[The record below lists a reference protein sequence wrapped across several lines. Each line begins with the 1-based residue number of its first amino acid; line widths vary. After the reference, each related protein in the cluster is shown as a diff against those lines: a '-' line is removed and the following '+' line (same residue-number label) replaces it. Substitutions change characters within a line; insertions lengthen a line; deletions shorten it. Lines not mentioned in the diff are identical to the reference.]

1 MTNTPE
7 ATDITKND
15 GFSRYQIFVIA
26 ILAITVFTV
35 VLDFMVLSPLGAQ
48 LLRILNIETSQFGLV
63 VSVYALSAGASGL
76 LVAGFADKFDRKKM
90 LLFFYAGFIL
100 GTLMCGFANT
110 YNMLLI
116 ARVVTG
122 IFGGVISSISFAIIT
137 DMFPMEKRGRVMGF
151 VQLSFAVSQVA
162 GIPIGLYLAH
172 IYNWHAPFIAIVVL
186 ATLVFFVILKW
197 LKPINK
203 HIGLYHDKNAFV
215 HLWHTLSNKKY
226 LKGFSTTALLSLG
239 GFMLMPFSSAFL
251 VNNIKITESE
261 LPLIF
266 LFTGISTM
274 IAGPIIGKLSDR
286 LGKLTMFTFG
296 TVISILMVAVYTNMT
311 PISMIWVIVINSILF
326 IGITSRMISGSA
338 LMTAVPQPQ
347 DRGAFM
353 GINSSIQQ
361 IAGGIASLCAGLIVA
376 KASDNSLIHF
386 NWLGIVVIITM
397 IFCLWMMRE
406 VARSVNLQNSPK
418 SKV

>member
-1 MTNTPE
+1 M
-7 ATDITKND
+7 KNNPSAD
-15 GFSRYQIFVIA
+15 AISSDKFSKYQIFVIA

-48 LLRILNIETSQFGLV
+48 LLRLLTIETSEFGLV

-90 LLFFYAGFIL
+90 LLFFYAGFIV
-100 GTLMCGFANT
+100 GTLLCGLANS
-110 YNMLLI
+110 YAMLLF
-116 ARVVTG
+116 ARVITG
-122 IFGGVISSISFAIIT
+122 LFGGVISSISFAIIT
-137 DMFPMEKRGRVMGF
+137 DMFPMEKRGRVMGY

-172 IYNWHAPFIAIVVL
+172 LYDWHAPFIAIVIL
-186 ATLVFFVILKW
+186 ASIVFLVILKW

-203 HIGLYHDKNAFV
+203 HIGLYHDKNAFL
-215 HLWHTLSNKKY
+215 HLWHTLSNKNY
-226 LKGFSTTALLSLG
+226 LKGFYTTALLSLG

-251 VNNIKITESE
+251 VNNIKILESE

-266 LFTGISTM
+266 MFTGISTM
-274 IAGPIIGKLSDR
+274 IAGPIIGKLADK
-286 LGKLTMFTFG
+286 LGKFKMFAFG
-296 TVISILMVAVYTNMT
+296 TIVSIIMCAVYTNLS
-311 PISMIWVIVINSILF
+311 PISIVWLIVINSILF

-338 LMTAVPQPQ
+338 LMTAVPLPQ

-361 IAGGIASLCAGLIVA
+361 IAGGIASLCAGLIVS
-376 KASDNSLIHF
+376 KAADNSILHF
-386 NWLGIVVIITM
+386 NWLGVVVIITM
-397 IFCLWMMRE
+397 ILCLWMMKR
-406 VARSVNLQNSPK
+406 VSDMVM
-418 SKV
+418 SKK

>member
-1 MTNTPE
+1 M
-7 ATDITKND
+7 KNNPSAD
-15 GFSRYQIFVIA
+15 AISSDKFSKYQIFVIA

-48 LLRILNIETSQFGLV
+48 LLRLLTIETSEFGLV

-90 LLFFYAGFIL
+90 LLFFYAGFIV
-100 GTLMCGFANT
+100 GTLLCGLANS
-110 YNMLLI
+110 YAMLLF
-116 ARVVTG
+116 ARVITG
-122 IFGGVISSISFAIIT
+122 LFGGVISSISFAIIT
-137 DMFPMEKRGRVMGF
+137 DMFPMEKRGRVMGY

-172 IYNWHAPFIAIVVL
+172 LYDWHAPFIAIVIL
-186 ATLVFFVILKW
+186 ASIVFLVILKW

-203 HIGLYHDKNAFV
+203 HIDLYHDKNAFL
-215 HLWHTLSNKKY
+215 HLWHTLSNKNY
-226 LKGFSTTALLSLG
+226 LKGFYTTALLSLG

-251 VNNIKITESE
+251 VNNIKILESE

-266 LFTGISTM
+266 MFTGISTM
-274 IAGPIIGKLSDR
+274 IAGPIIGKLADK
-286 LGKLTMFTFG
+286 LGKFKMFAFG
-296 TVISILMVAVYTNMT
+296 TIVSIIMCAVYTNLS
-311 PISMIWVIVINSILF
+311 PISIVWLIVINSILF

-338 LMTAVPQPQ
+338 LMTAVPLPQ

-361 IAGGIASLCAGLIVA
+361 IAGGIASLCAGLIVS
-376 KASDNSLIHF
+376 KAADNSILHF
-386 NWLGIVVIITM
+386 NWLGVVVIITM
-397 IFCLWMMRE
+397 ILCLWMMKR
-406 VARSVNLQNSPK
+406 VSDMVM
-418 SKV
+418 SKK

>member
-1 MTNTPE
+1 MSTPSE
-7 ATDITKND
+7 QNKGTIPD

-26 ILAITVFTV
+26 ILAISVFTV

-48 LLRILNIETSQFGLV
+48 LLRLLNIETSEFGLV
-63 VSVYALSAGASGL
+63 VSVYAFSAGISGL

-90 LLFFYAGFIL
+90 LLFFYAGFIV
-100 GTLMCGFANT
+100 GTLFCGLSNSYT
-110 YNMLLI
+110 TLLF
-116 ARVVTG
+116 ARVITG
-122 IFGGVISSISFAIIT
+122 LFGGVISAISFAIIT
-137 DMFPMEKRGRVMGF
+137 DMFPMQKRGRVMSY
-151 VQLSFAVSQVA
+151 VQLSFSVSQVA

-172 IYNWHAPFIAIVVL
+172 VYDWHAPFIAIVIL
-186 ATLVFFVILKW
+186 ATIVFFAILKF

-215 HLWHTLSNKKY
+215 HLWHTLSNKNY

-266 LFTGISTM
+266 MFTGISTM
-274 IAGPIIGKLSDR
+274 ITGPFIGKLADR

-296 TVISILMVAVYTNMT
+296 TVVSIIMCAMYTNMT
-311 PISMIWVIVINSILF
+311 PMSVVWVIVINSILF

-338 LMTAVPQPQ
+338 LMTAVPLPQ

-361 IAGGIASLCAGLIVA
+361 LSGGIASLCAGLIVK

-386 NWLGIVVIITM
+386 NWLGMVVIVTM
-397 IFCLWMMRE
+397 IACLFMMKR
-406 VARSVNLQNSPK
+406 VSDMVKARG
-418 SKV
+418 

>member
-1 MTNTPE
+1 MNNTSSTE
-7 ATDITKND
+7 NITSDK
-15 GFSRYQIFVIA
+15 FSKYQIFVIA

-48 LLRILNIETSQFGLV
+48 LLRLLNIETSEFGLV

-100 GTLMCGFANT
+100 GTLLCSLANS
-110 YNMLLI
+110 YGMLLF

-122 IFGGVISSISFAIIT
+122 LFGGVISSISFAIIT
-137 DMFPMEKRGRVMGF
+137 DMFPMEKRGRVMGY

-172 IYNWHAPFIAIVVL
+172 LYDWHAPFIAIVIL
-186 ATLVFFVILKW
+186 AVIVFFVILKW
-197 LKPINK
+197 LKPVNK

-215 HLWHTLSNKKY
+215 HLWHTLSNKNY

-251 VNNIKITESE
+251 VNNIKILESE

-266 LFTGISTM
+266 MFTGISTM
-274 IAGPIIGKLSDR
+274 IAGPIIGRLADK
-286 LGKLTMFTFG
+286 LGKYNMFAFG
-296 TVISILMVAVYTNMT
+296 TIVSIIMCAVYTNLS
-311 PISMIWVIVINSILF
+311 PISIVWLILINSILF

-361 IAGGIASLCAGLIVA
+361 IAGGVASLCAGLIVS
-376 KASDNSLIHF
+376 KAPDNSIVHF
-386 NWLGIVVIITM
+386 NWLGVVVIITM
-397 IFCLWMMRE
+397 LLCLWMMKR
-406 VARSVNLQNSPK
+406 VSNMVNSRG
-418 SKV
+418 

>member
-1 MTNTPE
+1 MNNTTSTE
-7 ATDITKND
+7 NVASDK
-15 GFSRYQIFVIA
+15 FSKYQIFVIA

-48 LLRILNIETSQFGLV
+48 LLRLLNIETSEFGLV

-100 GTLMCGFANT
+100 GTLLCGLANS
-110 YNMLLI
+110 YGMLLF

-122 IFGGVISSISFAIIT
+122 LFGGVISSISFAIIT
-137 DMFPMEKRGRVMGF
+137 DMFPMEKRGRVMGY

-172 IYNWHAPFIAIVVL
+172 LYDWHAPFIAIVIL
-186 ATLVFFVILKW
+186 AVVVFFVILKW
-197 LKPINK
+197 LKPVNK

-215 HLWHTLSNKKY
+215 HLWHTLSNRNY

-251 VNNIKITESE
+251 VNNIKILESE

-266 LFTGISTM
+266 MFTGISTM
-274 IAGPIIGKLSDR
+274 FAGPIIGRLADK
-286 LGKLTMFTFG
+286 LGKYNMFAFG
-296 TVISILMVAVYTNMT
+296 TIVSIIMCAVYTNLS
-311 PISMIWVIVINSILF
+311 PISIVWLIVINSILF

-361 IAGGIASLCAGLIVA
+361 IAGGVASLCAGLIVS
-376 KASDNSLIHF
+376 KAPDNSIVHF
-386 NWLGIVVIITM
+386 NLLGVVVIITM
-397 IFCLWMMRE
+397 LLCLWMMKR
-406 VARSVNLQNSPK
+406 VSNMVLSRG
-418 SKV
+418 

>member
-1 MTNTPE
+1 MNNKTSTENISSNKFTN
-7 ATDITKND
+7 
-15 GFSRYQIFVIA
+15 YQIFVIA

-48 LLRILNIETSQFGLV
+48 LLRLLNIETSEFGLV

-90 LLFFYAGFIL
+90 LLFFYAGFII
-100 GTLMCGFANT
+100 GTLLCGLANS
-110 YNMLLI
+110 YAMLLF
-116 ARVVTG
+116 ARIVTG
-122 IFGGVISSISFAIIT
+122 LFGGVISSISFAIIT
-137 DMFPMEKRGRVMGF
+137 DMFPMEKRGRVMGY

-172 IYNWHAPFIAIVVL
+172 LYDWHAPFLAIVIL
-186 ATLVFFVILKW
+186 AIIVFFVILKW
-197 LKPINK
+197 LKPVNK

-215 HLWHTLSNKKY
+215 HLWHTLSNKNY

-251 VNNIKITESE
+251 VNNIKILESE

-266 LFTGISTM
+266 MFTGISTM
-274 IAGPIIGKLSDR
+274 IAGPIIGRLADK
-286 LGKLTMFTFG
+286 LGKYNMFAFG
-296 TVISILMVAVYTNMT
+296 TVVSIIMCAVYTNLS
-311 PISMIWVIVINSILF
+311 PISIVWLIVINSILF

-361 IAGGIASLCAGLIVA
+361 IAGGIASLCAGLIVS
-376 KASDNSLIHF
+376 KAADNSILHF

-397 IFCLWMMRE
+397 LLCLWMMKR
-406 VARSVNLQNSPK
+406 VSNMVIK
-418 SKV
+418 KD

>member
-1 MTNTPE
+1 MKNNPTVDNVSS
-7 ATDITKND
+7 DKFTK
-15 GFSRYQIFVIA
+15 YQIFVIA

-48 LLRILNIETSQFGLV
+48 LLRLLNIQTSQFGLV

-100 GTLMCGFANT
+100 GTLLCGFAST
-110 YNMLLI
+110 YNMLLF
-116 ARVVTG
+116 ARIITG
-122 IFGGVISSISFAIIT
+122 LFGGVISSISFAIIT
-137 DMFPMEKRGRVMGF
+137 DMFPLEKRGRVMGY

-172 IYNWHAPFIAIVVL
+172 LYDWHAPFIAIVIL
-186 ATLVFFVILKW
+186 ASVVFLVILKW

-203 HIGLYHDKNAFV
+203 HIGLYHDKNAFL
-215 HLWHTLSNKKY
+215 HLWHTISNKNY
-226 LKGFSTTALLSLG
+226 LKGFYTTALLSLG

-251 VNNIKITESE
+251 VNNIKIAESE

-266 LFTGISTM
+266 MFTGISTM
-274 IAGPIIGKLSDR
+274 IAGPIIGKLADKW
-286 LGKLTMFTFG
+286 GKFKMFAFG
-296 TVISILMVAVYTNMT
+296 TVVSIIMCGVYTNMS
-311 PISMIWVIVINSILF
+311 PISIVWLIVINSILF

-338 LMTAVPQPQ
+338 LMTAVPLPQ

-361 IAGGIASLCAGLIVA
+361 IAGGIASLCAGLIVS
-376 KASDNSLIHF
+376 KAPDNSILHF
-386 NWLGIVVIITM
+386 NWLGGVVIVTM
-397 IFCLWMMRE
+397 ILCLWMMKR
-406 VARSVNLQNSPK
+406 VSDMVRVRD
-418 SKV
+418 

>member
-1 MTNTPE
+1 MNNTSSTE
-7 ATDITKND
+7 NITSDK
-15 GFSRYQIFVIA
+15 FSKYQIFVIA

-48 LLRILNIETSQFGLV
+48 LLRLLNIETSEFGLV

-100 GTLMCGFANT
+100 GTLLCSLANS
-110 YNMLLI
+110 YGMLLF

-122 IFGGVISSISFAIIT
+122 LFGGVISSISFAIIT
-137 DMFPMEKRGRVMGF
+137 DMFPMEKRGRVMGY

-172 IYNWHAPFIAIVVL
+172 LYDWHAPFIAIVIL
-186 ATLVFFVILKW
+186 AVIVFFVILKW
-197 LKPINK
+197 LKPVNK

-215 HLWHTLSNKKY
+215 HLWHTLSNKNY

-251 VNNIKITESE
+251 VNNIKILESE

-266 LFTGISTM
+266 MFTGISTM
-274 IAGPIIGKLSDR
+274 IAGPIIGRLADK
-286 LGKLTMFTFG
+286 LGKYNMFAFG
-296 TVISILMVAVYTNMT
+296 TIVSIIMCAVYTNLS
-311 PISMIWVIVINSILF
+311 PISIVWLILINSILF

-361 IAGGIASLCAGLIVA
+361 IAGGVASLCAGLIVS
-376 KASDNSLIHF
+376 KAPDNSIVHF
-386 NWLGIVVIITM
+386 NWLGVVVIITM
-397 IFCLWMMRE
+397 LLCLWMMKR
-406 VARSVNLQNSPK
+406 VSNMVN
-418 SKV
+418 SKG

>member
-1 MTNTPE
+1 MNNTSSTE
-7 ATDITKND
+7 NITSDK
-15 GFSRYQIFVIA
+15 FSKYQIFVIA

-48 LLRILNIETSQFGLV
+48 LLRLLNIETSEFGLV

-100 GTLMCGFANT
+100 GTLLCSLANS
-110 YNMLLI
+110 YGMLLF

-122 IFGGVISSISFAIIT
+122 LFGGVISSISFAIIT
-137 DMFPMEKRGRVMGF
+137 DMFPMEKRGRVMGY

-162 GIPIGLYLAH
+162 GIPIGLFLAH
-172 IYNWHAPFIAIVVL
+172 LYDWHAPFIAIVIL
-186 ATLVFFVILKW
+186 AVIVFFVIIKW
-197 LKPINK
+197 LKPVNK

-215 HLWHTLSNKKY
+215 HLWHTLSNKNY

-251 VNNIKITESE
+251 VNNIKILESE

-266 LFTGISTM
+266 MFTGISTM
-274 IAGPIIGKLSDR
+274 IAGPIIGRLADK
-286 LGKLTMFTFG
+286 LGKYNMFAFG
-296 TVISILMVAVYTNMT
+296 TIVSIIMCAVYTNLS
-311 PISMIWVIVINSILF
+311 PISIVWLILINSILF

-361 IAGGIASLCAGLIVA
+361 IAGGVASLCAGLIVS
-376 KASDNSLIHF
+376 KAPDNSIVHF
-386 NWLGIVVIITM
+386 NWLGVVVIITM
-397 IFCLWMMRE
+397 LLCLWMMKR
-406 VARSVNLQNSPK
+406 VSNMVNSRG
-418 SKV
+418 

>member
-1 MTNTPE
+1 MNNKTSTENISSDKFTN
-7 ATDITKND
+7 
-15 GFSRYQIFVIA
+15 YQIFVIA

-48 LLRILNIETSQFGLV
+48 LLRLLNIETSEFGLV

-90 LLFFYAGFIL
+90 LLFFYAGFII
-100 GTLMCGFANT
+100 GTLLCGLANS
-110 YNMLLI
+110 YAMLLF
-116 ARVVTG
+116 ARIVTG
-122 IFGGVISSISFAIIT
+122 LFGGVISSISFAIIT
-137 DMFPMEKRGRVMGF
+137 DMFPMEKRGRVMGY

-172 IYNWHAPFIAIVVL
+172 LYDWHAPFLAIVIL
-186 ATLVFFVILKW
+186 AIIVFFVILKW
-197 LKPINK
+197 LKPVNK

-215 HLWHTLSNKKY
+215 HLWHTLSNKNY

-251 VNNIKITESE
+251 VNNIKILESE

-266 LFTGISTM
+266 MFTGISTM
-274 IAGPIIGKLSDR
+274 IAGPIIGRLADK
-286 LGKLTMFTFG
+286 LGKYNMFAFG
-296 TVISILMVAVYTNMT
+296 TVVSIIMCAVYTNLS
-311 PISMIWVIVINSILF
+311 PISIVWLIVINSILF

-361 IAGGIASLCAGLIVA
+361 IAGGIASLCAGLIVS
-376 KASDNSLIHF
+376 KAADNSILHF
-386 NWLGIVVIITM
+386 NWLGVVVIITM
-397 IFCLWMMRE
+397 LLCLWMMKR
-406 VARSVNLQNSPK
+406 VSNMVIK
-418 SKV
+418 KD